1 MSNIHFFSEEVD
13 YRLKH
18 QLRIIQWI
26 KQIIS
31 AESDKKISSI
41 NFIFCSDD
49 YLHQMNIQYL
59 KRNTLTDIIT
69 FNNSDNLDVIDG
81 DIFIS
86 LDRVSENSD
95 VYKTSMENELHR
107 VMIHGILHLLG
118 YSDISAAEKKIMR
131 KKENECIT
139 LLEN

>member
-1 MSNIHFFSEEVD
+1 MSNIHFFSEEVE

-26 KQIIS
+26 KQVIS
-31 AESDKKISSI
+31 TESNKKISSI
-41 NFIFCSDD
+41 NFIFCSDN

-69 FNNSDNLDVIDG
+69 FNNSNNLDVIDG

-86 LDRVSENSD
+86 IDRVSENSD

-118 YSDISAAEKKIMR
+118 YSDISATEKKIMR